1 MRLTLR
7 QLRIF
12 QAIVQTG
19 STSAAGDAVSL
30 TQSAASAALSELESL
45 LGTRVFD
52 RVGKRLVLNDN
63 GRTLSVQARWL
74 LDGAAQVERQFS
86 VAPGAAC
93 AGPLRIGAST
103 TIGNYLMP
111 RLLADYRGHADISEV
126 DIRIGNT
133 GEIVQGVARFELD
146 AGFIEGPSHDPHLTA
161 LPWIRD
167 ELVLIAGADHP
178 LARHPGRVPVAA
190 LREAVWLLRE
200 PGSGTREVV
209 ENMLRPHLHSM
220 TSGISFGDSE
230 AIKRATAHGLGI
242 SCLSRWVVQDM
253 LRHGELA
260 ELKTTLP
267 ALSRLFYIVRHPHK
281 FISRNLEQF
290 LSFSRREG
298 FEGWTPLAR
307 AKKRPTRPKTGS

>member
-7 QLRIF
+7 QLQIF

-19 STSAAGDAVSL
+19 STSAAANAVSL
-30 TQSAASAALSELESL
+30 TQSAASAALSELENV

-86 VAPGAAC
+86 IVPGAAA

-146 AGFIEGPSHDPHLTA
+146 AGFIEGPSHDPHLAA

-167 ELVLIAGADHP
+167 ELVLIAGANHP
-178 LARHPGRVPVAA
+178 LAKRRGRVSVAA
-190 LREAVWLLRE
+190 LRDAVWLLRE

-209 ENMLRPHLHSM
+209 ENVLRPHLHSM
-220 TSGISFGDSE
+220 KSGISFGDSE

-298 FEGWTPLAR
+298 IEGWAPVAR
-307 AKKRPTRPKTGS
+307 ATKGLVRRKTGS

>member
-1 MRLTLR
+1 MKVTLR
-7 QLRIF
+7 QLQIF
-12 QAIVQTG
+12 QAVVETG
-19 STSAAGDAVSL
+19 STAAAAAAVSL
-30 TQSAASAALSELESL
+30 TQSAASAALGELENL

-74 LDGAAQVERQFS
+74 LDGAAQIERQFS
-86 VAPGAAC
+86 NAPGRAA

-111 RLLADYRGHADISEV
+111 RLLADYRAHADISQV

-133 GEIVQGVARFELD
+133 GEIVQGIARFELD
-146 AGFIEGPSHDPHLTA
+146 AGFIEGPSHDPHLAA

-167 ELVLIAGADHP
+167 ELVLIAGANHP
-178 LARHPGRVPVAA
+178 LSMRRGRVPVAA
-190 LREAVWLLRE
+190 LRDAVWLLRE

-209 ENMLRPHLHSM
+209 EEVLRPHLHGM
-220 TSGISFGDSE
+220 KSGISFGDSE

-290 LSFSRREG
+290 LSFSRREQ
-298 FEGWTPLAR
+298 FEGSAPASR
-307 AKKRPTRPKTGS
+307 AKTAPARRKAAS